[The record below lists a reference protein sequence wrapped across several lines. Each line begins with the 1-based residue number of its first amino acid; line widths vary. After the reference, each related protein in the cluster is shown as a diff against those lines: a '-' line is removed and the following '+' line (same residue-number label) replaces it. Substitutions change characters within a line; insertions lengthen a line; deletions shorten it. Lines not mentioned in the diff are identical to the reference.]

1 MKLKGGLLPFPRT
14 ACALY
19 AKRSYHIASELR
31 PVPPRD
37 LTRTVD
43 KHVCQPGCRPRW
55 RRAQTEAALLRALPR
70 SQNSCGGREDP
81 LRGLCRDLLFAAK
94 IMLYVST
101 AKGRAFKTKCFET
114 E

>member
-1 MKLKGGLLPFPRT
+1 VKLKGGLLPFPRT

-43 KHVCQPGCRPRW
+43 KHVCQPGGVDCAGAVRKPKLLYCERFPALRIAVAVERILCADCAGISFSPR
-55 RRAQTEAALLRALPR
+55 R
-70 SQNSCGGREDP
+70 
-81 LRGLCRDLLFAAK
+81 
-94 IMLYVST
+94 
-101 AKGRAFKTKCFET
+101 
-114 E
+114 